1 MESTPK
7 NAATLLKSFVTPIQ
21 PSELLL
27 TEPQHLSPPFT
38 RLDFGIDFRWGTAT
52 AAYQIEGATSTHGRG
67 PSIWDTFA
75 KRRGKI
81 KNGHHAE
88 QACEHYCRYEEDLE
102 LVRELGFNEYRFS
115 ISWSRLL
122 PDGTGKVN
130 QEGVDYYHRIIDK
143 CLSLN
148 VEPWI
153 TLYHWDLPQALQD
166 QGGWK
171 NRAIIDW
178 FAEYANLCTREY
190 GHKVKNWLILNEP
203 MAVAALGYTTG
214 QHAPGLRG
222 LHNFLPVVH
231 HLALCQAE
239 GGRVV
244 RRNVPGAFVGTTFSC
259 SAIEPFTSSPRDTRA
274 AQRVDALM
282 NRLFIEP
289 SLGLG
294 YPTDAFPFLKKIA
307 KYMRPGDEE
316 KLRFNFDFVG
326 LQNYFRVVV
335 RHSYLRPVLWAS
347 EIKTQR
353 PRTAMG
359 WEVAPEG
366 MYTILKQFGRYQGIK
381 EIIVSENGAAF
392 PDKLH
397 DGQVHDPARID
408 FFKDY
413 IHNLLRAKREGVNV
427 KGYFVWSL
435 LDNFEWAEGYAPR
448 FGLVHVDYATQ
459 KRTVKSSGRWFA
471 DFLRG

>member
-1 MESTPK
+1 
-7 NAATLLKSFVTPIQ
+7 LKSVDIQ
-21 PSELLL
+21 TETSELFLNEAPYL
-27 TEPQHLSPPFT
+27 ATPFIKS
-38 RLDFGIDFRWGTAT
+38 DFGTDFRWGTAT

-88 QACEHYCRYEEDLE
+88 QACQHYCRYEEDLE
-102 LVRELGFNEYRFS
+102 LVRELGFHEYRFS

-122 PDGTGKVN
+122 PDGTGRVN
-130 QEGVDYYHRIIDK
+130 QEGVDFYHRIIDK

-148 VEPWI
+148 IEPWI
-153 TLYHWDLPQALQD
+153 TLYHWDLPQALQNR
-166 QGGWK
+166 GGWK
-171 NRAIIDW
+171 NRAVVDW

-190 GHKVKNWLILNEP
+190 GSQVKNWLILNEP

-231 HLALCQAE
+231 HLALSQAE

-244 RRNVPGAFVGTTFSC
+244 RRNVPDAFVGTTFSC
-259 SAIEPFTSSPRDTRA
+259 SAIEPFTSSPRDIRA

-294 YPTDAFPFLKKIA
+294 YPTEAFPFLRKINQ
-307 KYMRPGDEE
+307 YMLPGDAE
-316 KLRFNFDFVG
+316 KLRFDFDFVG

-335 RHSYLRPVLWAS
+335 RHSYLRPVLWAREVKS
-347 EIKTQR
+347 ATY

-359 WEVAPEG
+359 WEIAPEG
-366 MYTILKQFGRYQGIK
+366 MYTILKQFGRYKGVKQ
-381 EIIVSENGAAF
+381 IIVSENGAAF

-397 DGQVHDPARID
+397 KGQVHDPARID
-408 FFKDY
+408 FFREY
-413 IHNLLRAKREGVNV
+413 LHNLLRAKREGVKVN
-427 KGYFVWSL
+427 GYFVWSL
-435 LDNFEWAEGYAPR
+435 LDNFEWAEGYNAR
-448 FGLVHVDYATQ
+448 FGLVHVDYDTQ

-471 DFLRG
+471 NFLQE